1 VVPVTPQIFN
11 NGLETAPA
19 TLGIAGFSLATLAD
33 VGVFSNTRAF
43 SVGIRRPFLD
53 NFSVSS
59 PALATYDLRAP
70 IGPIDGVASPPLSQ
84 GPFSTSLGELT
95 FDPYVDGH
103 PSGSV
108 HS

>member
-33 VGVFSNTRAF
+33 VGVCNTRAS

-84 GPFSTSLGELT
+84 GLFSTSLGELT

-103 PSGSV
+103 PSRSV